1 MATSSAEPS
10 SAAAEADAVVVGIG
24 QLGLCFA
31 LTLERAGYS
40 VVGVDARENYIRSL
54 QSRTYQTK
62 EPGVTE
68 MLRTAHRFEA
78 TTDLAGA
85 VARTGLIFV
94 LVPTPTSGN
103 SERFYDHSALSGVLC
118 SLNQLKIR
126 YRSSLTPH
134 PETRLCALNQLKIR
148 YHSSLTPHPETR
160 LRHDRAVSGRNKHVV
175 INATVMPGYCR
186 NVATLLLKDC
196 AAVSVSYNPAFV
208 AQGDILDGYLTGGWF
223 GMVLIGAGSKT
234 AGELLEGVTIR
245 IRDIVR
251 EAPERDGGPRG
262 TRSPRHPR
270 RDVGVYRRIAGE
282 ARVCVMSAESAEICK
297 LASNCFRTTKIS
309 FANMV
314 GPLPALPLPL
324 PLSLPPSLQVS
335 HPRRHSSR
343 PL

>member
-1 MATSSAEPS
+1 M
-10 SAAAEADAVVVGIG
+10 VVGIG

-134 PETRLCALNQLKIR
+134 PETQ
-148 YHSSLTPHPETR
+148 
-160 LRHDRAVSGRNKHVV
+160 LRHDRAVSGRNNSPPRNT
-175 INATVMPGYCR
+175 ITARSCR
-186 NVATLLLKDC
+186 
-196 AAVSVSYNPAFV
+196 
-208 AQGDILDGYLTGGWF
+208 
-223 GMVLIGAGSKT
+223 
-234 AGELLEGVTIR
+234 
-245 IRDIVR
+245 VR
-251 EAPERDGGPRG
+251 QE
-262 TRSPRHPR
+262 
-270 RDVGVYRRIAGE
+270 
-282 ARVCVMSAESAEICK
+282 
-297 LASNCFRTTKIS
+297 
-309 FANMV
+309 
-314 GPLPALPLPL
+314 
-324 PLSLPPSLQVS
+324 
-335 HPRRHSSR
+335 
-343 PL
+343 

>member
-1 MATSSAEPS
+1 M
-10 SAAAEADAVVVGIG
+10 VVGIG

-134 PETRLCALNQLKIR
+134 PETRL
-148 YHSSLTPHPETR
+148 
-160 LRHDRAVSGRNKHVV
+160 RHDRAVSGRNKHVV

-262 TRSPRHPR
+262 TITKASP
-270 RDVGVYRRIAGE
+270 
-282 ARVCVMSAESAEICK
+282 
-297 LASNCFRTTKIS
+297 T
-309 FANMV
+309 
-314 GPLPALPLPL
+314 
-324 PLSLPPSLQVS
+324 
-335 HPRRHSSR
+335 
-343 PL
+343 